1 MIPGVNAPPMHPWC
15 RSTTVPHVGN
25 WRDKFFTERKDKYRI
40 QDNVIE
46 KEKLQE
52 KAKKEMLDM
61 IRSGKIKIELN
72 NEKQERHIL
81 NTKAYYNKNIILLS
95 CQVILRW
102 IPRRLKN
109 N

>member
-46 KEKLQE
+46 KKNY
-52 KAKKEMLDM
+52 KKK
-61 IRSGKIKIELN
+61 RKRN
-72 NEKQERHIL
+72 
-81 NTKAYYNKNIILLS
+81 A
-95 CQVILRW
+95 
-102 IPRRLKN
+102 
-109 N
+109 